1 MVSLGIRGAV
11 RLKYRDNET
20 RQLVEDEL
28 GEVDFYQG
36 SESLSCGQMFELYSR
51 TLYRTGY
58 AQIGIFER

>member
-1 MVSLGIRGAV
+1 M
-11 RLKYRDNET
+11 RLKYRDDET